1 MRSSIGCSVGLL
13 RSLRSFLRGMEQP
26 DLPTEIRLTNPP
38 GSLGQLYLDWMP
50 QPGAC
55 LEVAGQY
62 YRVLERRHRYQLKTG
77 RYHLHKI
84 SLYVQPAERPTER
97 SLVDGIWILGDGSC
111 KFNAHSELVR
121 CAVNPAGPCQGCQ
134 SFETE

>member
-1 MRSSIGCSVGLL
+1 
-13 RSLRSFLRGMEQP
+13 MEQP

-50 QPGAC
+50 QPGSC
-55 LEVAGQY
+55 LEVEGQY

-84 SLYVQPAERPTER
+84 ALYVQPAEPPREH
-97 SLVDGIWILGDGSC
+97 SLVDGMWIVGDGSC
-111 KFNAHSELVR
+111 RFNAHSELVR
-121 CAVNPAGPCQGCQ
+121 CAVNPLGPCQGCK
-134 SFETE
+134 SFEPA